1 MARSHALL
9 AAAACAAAHEG
20 LDGFRI
26 DEAAHAAY
34 RFFWNDLCDWYLELV
49 KPVLRRQAQGTDGA
63 LACAVMHCLFRDGR
77 ADRDYLAR
85 YTDVPHELEA
95 HLLSR
100 DPPWAAR
107 ITGAPVETIEAFA
120 RLVGD
125 NKRAEEEV
133 NTEIASPISRRVN
146 VSFAPGQSTSII
158 RIVKGY
164 PTALSFFDRTGQP
177 WPIEWDTNSNPA
189 GQASNGGNCNQGPAG
204 GAGPAVASAGFYVC
218 TPTVGSNVLQVA
230 AASLQPR
237 GGLLVTLKG
246 APKPISFMLV
256 AGGGAYDA
264 DLTVQ
269 VAERGPNAK
278 GVATGPVAPDTASP
292 FLTAM
297 LDGAPPA
304 EAEPL
309 AVAGVSPDDLRAWK
323 VGNRVVL
330 RTRFALISPE
340 WLASQ
345 TCEGGVTV
353 YSLPITPVVLLSQDG
368 VTVSASLSE
377 P

>member
-1 MARSHALL
+1 MRRRHAHWTALAF
-9 AAAACAAAHEG
+9 AAAVMAAAP
-20 LDGFRI
+20 
-26 DEAAHAAY
+26 AS
-34 RFFWNDLCDWYLELV
+34 
-49 KPVLRRQAQGTDGA
+49 AQQGPPGA
-63 LACAVMHCLFRDGR
+63 SPPQQPGASPK
-77 ADRDYLAR
+77 
-85 YTDVPHELEA
+85 TDVDSAIPLTPGMI
-95 HLLSR
+95 R
-100 DPPWAAR
+100 DLGR
-107 ITGAPVETIEAFA
+107 
-120 RLVGD
+120 RVGD
-125 NKRAEEEV
+125 NRRAEEEV

-146 VSFAPGQSTSII
+146 VSFAPGQSTPIV

-189 GQASNGGNCNQGPAG
+189 AAQASNVNCNQGPAG
-204 GAGPAVASAGFYVC
+204 GGGPAVASAGFYVC

-256 AGGGAYDA
+256 AGGGTYDA

-269 VAERGPNAK
+269 VADRGPNAK

-345 TCEGGVTV
+345 TGEGGVTV
-353 YSLPITPVVLLSQDG
+353 YSLPVTPVVLLSQDG

>member
-1 MARSHALL
+1 MIR
-9 AAAACAAAHEG
+9 
-20 LDGFRI
+20 
-26 DEAAHAAY
+26 
-34 RFFWNDLCDWYLELV
+34 DLG
-49 KPVLRRQAQGTDGA
+49 RR
-63 LACAVMHCLFRDGR
+63 
-77 ADRDYLAR
+77 
-85 YTDVPHELEA
+85 
-95 HLLSR
+95 
-100 DPPWAAR
+100 
-107 ITGAPVETIEAFA
+107 
-120 RLVGD
+120 VGD

-189 GQASNGGNCNQGPAG
+189 GQANNGNCNQGPAG

-269 VAERGPNAK
+269 VAEHG
-278 GVATGPVAPDTASP
+278 
-292 FLTAM
+292 
-297 LDGAPPA
+297 
-304 EAEPL
+304 L
-309 AVAGVSPDDLRAWK
+309 AVSDRDARRRAARRGRAARGRGRVS
-323 VGNRVVL
+323 
-330 RTRFALISPE
+330 
-340 WLASQ
+340 
-345 TCEGGVTV
+345 
-353 YSLPITPVVLLSQDG
+353 
-368 VTVSASLSE
+368 
-377 P
+377 

>member
-1 MARSHALL
+1 MIR
-9 AAAACAAAHEG
+9 
-20 LDGFRI
+20 
-26 DEAAHAAY
+26 
-34 RFFWNDLCDWYLELV
+34 DLG
-49 KPVLRRQAQGTDGA
+49 RR
-63 LACAVMHCLFRDGR
+63 
-77 ADRDYLAR
+77 
-85 YTDVPHELEA
+85 
-95 HLLSR
+95 
-100 DPPWAAR
+100 
-107 ITGAPVETIEAFA
+107 
-120 RLVGD
+120 VGD

-189 GQASNGGNCNQGPAG
+189 GQANNGNCNQGPAG

-246 APKPISFMLV
+246 APKPISFLLV

-278 GVATGPVAPDTASP
+278 GPATGPLAPDTASP

-309 AVAGVSPDDLRAWK
+309 AVSGVSPDDLRAWK
-323 VGNRVVL
+323 IGNRVVL

-345 TCEGGVTV
+345 TGEGGVTV
-353 YSLPITPVVLLSQDG
+353 YSLPVTPVVLLSQDG

>member
-1 MARSHALL
+1 MSL
-9 AAAACAAAHEG
+9 
-20 LDGFRI
+20 
-26 DEAAHAAY
+26 
-34 RFFWNDLCDWYLELV
+34 
-49 KPVLRRQAQGTDGA
+49 KTLR
-63 LACAVMHCLFRDGR
+63 LACAVM
-77 ADRDYLAR
+77 A
-85 YTDVPHELEA
+85 
-95 HLLSR
+95 LSC
-100 DPPWAAR
+100 P
-107 ITGAPVETIEAFA
+107 AFA
-120 RLVGD
+120 QQSPPQPGNAPAPSAKADVESAIPLTPGMIRDLGRRVGD
-125 NKRAEEEV
+125 NRRAEEEV

-146 VSFAPGQSTSII
+146 VSFAPGQSTPIV

-189 GQASNGGNCNQGPAG
+189 GQANNGNCNQGPAG
-204 GAGPAVASAGFYVC
+204 GGGPAVASAGFYVC
-218 TPTVGSNVLQVA
+218 TPTAGSNVLQVA

-256 AGGGAYDA
+256 AGGGTYDA

-278 GVATGPVAPDTASP
+278 GPATGPVAPDTASP

-309 AVAGVSPDDLRAWK
+309 AVSGVSPDDLRAWK
-323 VGNRVVL
+323 VGEPCGAAHPV
-330 RTRFALISPE
+330 RFD
-340 WLASQ
+340 LA
-345 TCEGGVTV
+345 GMAGVSDRRGRRHRLFPARHPDRAAV
-353 YSLPITPVVLLSQDG
+353 
-368 VTVSASLSE
+368 
-377 P
+377 

>member
-1 MARSHALL
+1 MRQ
-9 AAAACAAAHEG
+9 
-20 LDGFRI
+20 RQP
-26 DEAAHAAY
+26 
-34 RFFWNDLCDWYLELV
+34 DWS
-49 KPVLRRQAQGTDGA
+49 A
-63 LACAVMHCLFRDGR
+63 LALV
-77 ADRDYLAR
+77 LAIMAAGPVAAEPGPPGASPAGPPGATAR
-85 YTDVPHELEA
+85 TDVDSAIPLTPGMI
-95 HLLSR
+95 R
-100 DPPWAAR
+100 DLGR
-107 ITGAPVETIEAFA
+107 
-120 RLVGD
+120 RVGD
-125 NKRAEEEV
+125 NRRAEEEV

-146 VSFAPGQSTSII
+146 VSFAPGQSTPIV

-189 GQASNGGNCNQGPAG
+189 AAQASNGNCNQGPAG
-204 GAGPAVASAGFYVC
+204 GGGPAVASAGFYVC

-256 AGGGAYDA
+256 AGGGTYDA

-269 VAERGPNAK
+269 VADRGPNAK

-345 TCEGGVTV
+345 TGEGGVTV
-353 YSLPITPVVLLSQDG
+353 YSLPVTPVVLLSQDG

>member
-1 MARSHALL
+1 MSRKT
-9 AAAACAAAHEG
+9 
-20 LDGFRI
+20 FR
-26 DEAAHAAY
+26 
-34 RFFWNDLCDWYLELV
+34 
-49 KPVLRRQAQGTDGA
+49 
-63 LACAVMHCLFRDGR
+63 LACAFVALSCPAFGQQSPPQPGNAPAPSAKADVEFGNPADARHDPRSGR
-77 ADRDYLAR
+77 R
-85 YTDVPHELEA
+85 
-95 HLLSR
+95 
-100 DPPWAAR
+100 
-107 ITGAPVETIEAFA
+107 
-120 RLVGD
+120 VGD
-125 NKRAEEEV
+125 NRRAEEEV

-146 VSFAPGQSTSII
+146 VSFAPGQSTPIV

-164 PTALSFFDRTGQP
+164 PTALSYFDRTGQP
-177 WPIEWDTNSNPA
+177 WPIS
-189 GQASNGGNCNQGPAG
+189 G
-204 GAGPAVASAGFYVC
+204 
-218 TPTVGSNVLQVA
+218 TPTPIRPDRRTTAIATKVRREAAVLPSPAPVSTFTPTAGSNVLQVA

-246 APKPISFMLV
+246 APKPIWFMLV
-256 AGGGAYDA
+256 AGGGTYDA

-278 GVATGPVAPDTASP
+278 GPATGPVAPDTASP

-309 AVAGVSPDDLRAWK
+309 AVSGVSPDDLRAWK
-323 VGNRVVL
+323 VGDRVVL

-345 TCEGGVTV
+345 TGEGGVTV
-353 YSLPITPVVLLSQDG
+353 YSLPVTPIVLLSQDG
-368 VTVSASLSE
+368 RTISASLSE

>member
-1 MARSHALL
+1 MRPTTFHW
-9 AAAACAAAHEG
+9 AC
-20 LDGFRI
+20 I
-26 DEAAHAAY
+26 
-34 RFFWNDLCDWYLELV
+34 
-49 KPVLRRQAQGTDGA
+49 A
-63 LACAVMHCLFRDGR
+63 LA
-77 ADRDYLAR
+77 LASPATAQQSSPGGAPLPSGTTPR
-85 YTDVPHELEA
+85 TDVESAIPLTPNMI
-95 HLLSR
+95 R
-100 DPPWAAR
+100 DLGR
-107 ITGAPVETIEAFA
+107 
-120 RLVGD
+120 RVGD

-189 GQASNGGNCNQGPAG
+189 GQANNGNCNQGPAG

-269 VAERGPNAK
+269 VADRGPNAK
-278 GVATGPVAPDTASP
+278 GVAMGPAAPDTASP

-323 VGNRVVL
+323 VGDRVVL

-345 TCEGGVTV
+345 TGEGGVTV
-353 YSLPITPVVLLSQDG
+353 YSLPVTPVVLLSQDG

>member
-1 MARSHALL
+1 MRLTTFHW
-9 AAAACAAAHEG
+9 ACVA
-20 LDGFRI
+20 
-26 DEAAHAAY
+26 
-34 RFFWNDLCDWYLELV
+34 V
-49 KPVLRRQAQGTDGA
+49 A
-63 LACAVMHCLFRDGR
+63 LASPATAQQSASGGASSSLPSGAAPR
-77 ADRDYLAR
+77 
-85 YTDVPHELEA
+85 TDVESAIPLTPNMI
-95 HLLSR
+95 R
-100 DPPWAAR
+100 DLGR
-107 ITGAPVETIEAFA
+107 
-120 RLVGD
+120 RVGD

-189 GQASNGGNCNQGPAG
+189 GQANSGNCNQGPAG
-204 GAGPAVASAGFYVC
+204 GGGPAVASAGFYVC

-246 APKPISFMLV
+246 APKPISFMLL

-345 TCEGGVTV
+345 TGEGGITV
-353 YSLPITPVVLLSQDG
+353 YSLPVTPVVLLSQDG

>member
-1 MARSHALL
+1 MTRIIATASRSTSSSPKPDRREFMRLTTFH
-9 AAAACAAAHEG
+9 CAYVAM
-20 LDGFRI
+20 
-26 DEAAHAAY
+26 
-34 RFFWNDLCDWYLELV
+34 
-49 KPVLRRQAQGTDGA
+49 A
-63 LACAVMHCLFRDGR
+63 LASPAMAQQSASLPPGAQPR
-77 ADRDYLAR
+77 
-85 YTDVPHELEA
+85 TDVESAIPLTPGMI
-95 HLLSR
+95 R
-100 DPPWAAR
+100 DLGR
-107 ITGAPVETIEAFA
+107 
-120 RLVGD
+120 RVGD

-177 WPIEWDTNSNPA
+177 WPIEWDTN
-189 GQASNGGNCNQGPAG
+189 CNQGPAG

-246 APKPISFMLV
+246 APKRISFMLV

-323 VGNRVVL
+323 VGDRVVL

-345 TCEGGVTV
+345 TGEGGVTV
-353 YSLPITPVVLLSQDG
+353 YSLPVTPVVLLSQDG

>member
-1 MARSHALL
+1 MRLTTFHCACVALALASPAMAQQSAVATSWGAAQDGRRVGNPADAGHDPRSWAT
-9 AAAACAAAHEG
+9 G
-20 LDGFRI
+20 
-26 DEAAHAAY
+26 
-34 RFFWNDLCDWYLELV
+34 
-49 KPVLRRQAQGTDGA
+49 RRQQARRGGGQYRDRLADQPAGQCLVRPRPIDVDHPDRQGLSDGA
-63 LACAVMHCLFRDGR
+63 LLFRPHR
-77 ADRDYLAR
+77 AAVADRMGHQLQSGRPGQQRRIATRGLREERAR
-85 YTDVPHELEA
+85 R
-95 HLLSR
+95 SR
-100 DPPWAAR
+100 
-107 ITGAPVETIEAFA
+107 
-120 RLVGD
+120 
-125 NKRAEEEV
+125 
-133 NTEIASPISRRVN
+133 
-146 VSFAPGQSTSII
+146 APGSI
-158 RIVKGY
+158 
-164 PTALSFFDRTGQP
+164 
-177 WPIEWDTNSNPA
+177 
-189 GQASNGGNCNQGPAG
+189 
-204 GAGPAVASAGFYVC
+204 VC

-269 VAERGPNAK
+269 VADRGPNAK
-278 GVATGPVAPDTASP
+278 GVATGPAAPDTASP

-323 VGNRVVL
+323 VGDRVVL

-345 TCEGGVTV
+345 TGEGGVTV
-353 YSLPITPVVLLSQDG
+353 YSLPVTPVVLLSQDG
-368 VTVSASLSE
+368 VTISASLSE

>member
-1 MARSHALL
+1 MIR
-9 AAAACAAAHEG
+9 
-20 LDGFRI
+20 
-26 DEAAHAAY
+26 
-34 RFFWNDLCDWYLELV
+34 DLG
-49 KPVLRRQAQGTDGA
+49 RR
-63 LACAVMHCLFRDGR
+63 
-77 ADRDYLAR
+77 
-85 YTDVPHELEA
+85 
-95 HLLSR
+95 
-100 DPPWAAR
+100 
-107 ITGAPVETIEAFA
+107 
-120 RLVGD
+120 VGD
-125 NKRAEEEV
+125 NRRAEEEV

-146 VSFAPGQSTSII
+146 VSFAPGQSTPIV

-189 GQASNGGNCNQGPAG
+189 GQANNGNCNQGPAG
-204 GAGPAVASAGFYVC
+204 GGGPAVASAGFYVC
-218 TPTVGSNVLQVA
+218 TPTAGSNVLQVA

-256 AGGGAYDA
+256 AGGGTYDA

-278 GVATGPVAPDTASP
+278 GPATGPVAPDTASP
-292 FLTAM
+292 YLTAM

-309 AVAGVSPDDLRAWK
+309 AVSGVSPDDLRAWK

-345 TCEGGVTV
+345 TGEGGVTV
-353 YSLPITPVVLLSQDG
+353 YSLPVTPIVLLSQDG
-368 VTVSASLSE
+368 RTISASLSE

>member
-1 MARSHALL
+1 MSAR
-9 AAAACAAAHEG
+9 
-20 LDGFRI
+20 
-26 DEAAHAAY
+26 
-34 RFFWNDLCDWYLELV
+34 
-49 KPVLRRQAQGTDGA
+49 RR
-63 LACAVMHCLFRDGR
+63 
-77 ADRDYLAR
+77 
-85 YTDVPHELEA
+85 P
-95 HLLSR
+95 
-100 DPPWAAR
+100 
-107 ITGAPVETIEAFA
+107 
-120 RLVGD
+120 
-125 NKRAEEEV
+125 
-133 NTEIASPISRRVN
+133 
-146 VSFAPGQSTSII
+146 
-158 RIVKGY
+158 
-164 PTALSFFDRTGQP
+164 
-177 WPIEWDTNSNPA
+177 
-189 GQASNGGNCNQGPAG
+189 
-204 GAGPAVASAGFYVC
+204 
-218 TPTVGSNVLQVA
+218 GSNVLQVAA

-323 VGNRVVL
+323 VGNRMVL

-345 TCEGGVTV
+345 TGEGASHLVH
-353 YSLPITPVVLLSQDG
+353 SLPVTPVVLLSQDG

>member
-1 MARSHALL
+1 MRLTTFHW
-9 AAAACAAAHEG
+9 AC
-20 LDGFRI
+20 
-26 DEAAHAAY
+26 
-34 RFFWNDLCDWYLELV
+34 V
-49 KPVLRRQAQGTDGA
+49 A
-63 LACAVMHCLFRDGR
+63 LALASPAMAQQSASLPSGANPRNEVESGIPLTPGMIRDLGR
-77 ADRDYLAR
+77 R
-85 YTDVPHELEA
+85 
-95 HLLSR
+95 
-100 DPPWAAR
+100 
-107 ITGAPVETIEAFA
+107 
-120 RLVGD
+120 VGD

-133 NTEIASPISRRVN
+133 NTEVASPISRRVN
-146 VSFAPGQSTSII
+146 VSFAPGQATSII
-158 RIVKGY
+158 QIVKGY

-189 GQASNGGNCNQGPAG
+189 GQASKGGNCNQGPAG

-330 RTRFALISPE
+330 RTRFTLISPE

-345 TCEGGVTV
+345 TGEGGVTV
-353 YSLPITPVVLLSQDG
+353 YSLPVTPVVLLSQDG

>member
-1 MARSHALL
+1 VRRPFTLKTLCLVSAVVALSS
-9 AAAACAAAHEG
+9 
-20 LDGFRI
+20 
-26 DEAAHAAY
+26 
-34 RFFWNDLCDWYLELV
+34 
-49 KPVLRRQAQGTDGA
+49 PA
-63 LACAVMHCLFRDGR
+63 LAQQSPERAGNAATPSARNDVVESAIPLTPGMIRDLGR
-77 ADRDYLAR
+77 
-85 YTDVPHELEA
+85 
-95 HLLSR
+95 
-100 DPPWAAR
+100 R
-107 ITGAPVETIEAFA
+107 I
-120 RLVGD
+120 GD

-133 NTEIASPISRRVN
+133 NTEIASPLSRRVN
-146 VSFAPGQSTSII
+146 VSFAPGESTPIV

-189 GQASNGGNCNQGPAG
+189 GSNGNCNQGPAG
-204 GAGPAVASAGFYVC
+204 GGGPAVASAGFYVC
-218 TPTVGSNVLQVA
+218 TPVAGSNVLQVA
-230 AASLQPR
+230 AGSLQPR

-256 AGGGAYDA
+256 AGGGRYDA

-278 GVATGPVAPDTASP
+278 GPASGPVAPDTASP

-304 EAEPL
+304 EAVPL

-323 VGNRVVL
+323 VGDRVVL

-340 WLASQ
+340 WLASE
-345 TCEGGVTV
+345 TGEGGVTV
-353 YSLPITPVVLLSQDG
+353 YSLPVTPIVLLSEDG
-368 VTVSASLSE
+368 RTISASLSE